1 MKLELKHIECSTKIY
16 YTTNYGAFN
25 FLKGNR
31 DINEAK
37 VSKIKEAIKAGID
50 VLRYAPIIVNE
61 QMEIIDGQHRYA
73 VSRELKTNVYY
84 VIHSNADLSIVP
96 SINSNSTR
104 WRTADF
110 LNSYLDLKKPEY
122 IVLKEFMSE
131 YPRVTL
137 PISIKM
143 LHDGYTQ
150 GKSEAIDKFK
160 DGLFK
165 VSQLDKAKAITDLL
179 VDLQP
184 YADNPFSSR
193 FYEAMLQLYRGK
205 KYDHKHLLAK
215 LEESGRRIDNITSV
229 KSIIEN
235 MESVANHKVRNRI
248 TII

>member
-1 MKLELKHIECSTKIY
+1 METGINHVESSTKIY
-16 YTTNYGAFN
+16 YTTEYGIFK

-37 VSKIKEAIKAGID
+37 VSKIKEAIKAGVD

-61 QMEIIDGQHRYA
+61 QLEIIDGQHRFA

-84 VIHSNADLSIVP
+84 VIHKEADLSIVP

-104 WRTADF
+104 WRTVDY
-110 LNSYLDLKKPEY
+110 LNSYIDLKKSEY
-122 IVLKEFMSE
+122 LALKAFMDK
-131 YPRVTL
+131 YPRVSL
-137 PISIKM
+137 PVAIKM
-143 LHDGYTQ
+143 LHDGYTH

-165 VSQLDKAKAITDLL
+165 VSHAEKTEEITSLLAELDLHTE
-179 VDLQP
+179 
-184 YADNPFSSR
+184 NPFSSR
-193 FYEAMLQLYRGK
+193 FYEAMLQLKRGK
-205 KYDHKHLLAK
+205 KYDHKHMLSK
-215 LEESGRRIDNITSV
+215 LIESGRHIDNIQSV

-235 MESVANHKVRNRI
+235 MESIANHKSRNRI

>member
-1 MKLELKHIECSTKIY
+1 METGINHVESSTKIY
-16 YTTNYGAFN
+16 YTTEYGIFK

-61 QMEIIDGQHRYA
+61 QLEIIDGQHRFT

-84 VIHSNADLSIVP
+84 VIHKEADLSIVP

-104 WRTADF
+104 WRTVDY
-110 LNSYLDLKKPEY
+110 LNSYIDLKKPEY
-122 IVLKEFMSE
+122 MALKGFMDK
-131 YPRVTL
+131 YPRVSL
-137 PISIKM
+137 PVAIKM
-143 LHDGYTQ
+143 LHDGATF
-150 GKSEAIDKFK
+150 GKSEAIEKFK

-165 VSQLDKAKAITDLL
+165 ISHAKKAEETSSLLADLEPHTEN
-179 VDLQP
+179 P
-184 YADNPFSSR
+184 YSAR
-193 FYEAMLQLYRGK
+193 FYEAMLQLIRGK
-205 KYDHKHLLAK
+205 KYDHQHLLSKIA
-215 LEESGRRIDNITSV
+215 ESGRRIDNIQSV

-235 MESVANHKVRNRI
+235 MESIANHKTRNRI